1 MMHEQE
7 VKLDSYIRDY
17 ERFFEEN
24 KRLRELVNSLRDEK
38 DTALGEIRRL
48 KSVYHDRVAELA
60 DEYNLKMAQAEN

>member
-1 MMHEQE
+1 MHEQE

>member
-1 MMHEQE
+1 M
-7 VKLDSYIRDY
+7 KLDSYIRDY